1 MYMKAA
7 FGGRV
12 EELSLVDDMAIVE
25 NTPKPDRTH
34 FSCKVSEDDKKDFD
48 PL

>member
-1 MYMKAA
+1 MYMNVA

-25 NTPKPDRTH
+25 ITPQPDRTH
-34 FSCKVSEDDKKDFD
+34 FSCKVSEDDKKAFAI
-48 PL
+48 L